1 MDDLG
6 PKVSYLVAK
15 QGIPVYS
22 SDEVE
27 LGTVVEVLDA
37 PEADLFDGIIF
48 DTTKNRP
55 GGHKFV
61 DAPEVEGIYER
72 GVILNI
78 DAEAA
83 AQLAKPGK
91 NPGSIEISP
100 DDVAGEPG
108 PSFWQRAWDRLSGKE

>member
-15 QGIPVYS
+15 RGIPVYS
-22 SDEVE
+22 SDEVK

-48 DTTKNRP
+48 DTTRDRP

-72 GVILNI
+72 GVILTI
-78 DAEAA
+78 DAAAA

-108 PSFWQRAWDRLSGKE
+108 PSFWSKAWDRLSGKG

>member
-15 QGIPVYS
+15 KGIPVYS
-22 SDEVE
+22 SDDVR

-37 PEADLFDGIIF
+37 PEADIFDGVIF
-48 DTTKNRP
+48 DTTPKRP

-72 GVILNI
+72 GVILTI
-78 DAEAA
+78 DAAA
-83 AQLAKPGK
+83 ATQLAAPGK
-91 NPGSIEISP
+91 NPGSIEVSP

-108 PSFWQRAWDRLSGKE
+108 PSFLQKAWNLLSGKG

>member
-15 QGIPVYS
+15 HGIPVFS
-22 SDEVE
+22 SDEVK

-48 DTTKNRP
+48 DTTAKRP

-72 GVILNI
+72 GVILAI
-78 DAEAA
+78 DAAA
-83 AQLAKPGK
+83 AAKLAAPGK
-91 NPGSIEISP
+91 NPGSITISP

-108 PSFWQRAWDRLSGKE
+108 PSFWQKAWDRLSGKG

>member
-1 MDDLG
+1 VEDLG
-6 PKVSYLVAK
+6 SKVSYLVARR
-15 QGIPVYS
+15 GIPVYS
-22 SDEVE
+22 SDEVK

-48 DTTKNRP
+48 DTTANRP

-61 DAPEVEGIYER
+61 DAPEVEGIYEN
-72 GVILNI
+72 GVMLTI
-78 DAEAA
+78 DAAEAA
-83 AQLAKPGK
+83 KLAKPGK

-108 PSFWQRAWDRLSGKE
+108 PSFWRRAWNLLSGKG

>member
-15 QGIPVYS
+15 KGIPVYS
-22 SDEVE
+22 SDEVR

-37 PEADLFDGIIF
+37 PEADIFDGVIF
-48 DTTKNRP
+48 DTTANRP

-72 GVILNI
+72 GVILTI
-78 DAEAA
+78 DAAA
-83 AQLAKPGK
+83 AGQLAAPSK
-91 NPGSIEISP
+91 NPGSIEVSP

-108 PSFWQRAWDRLSGKE
+108 PSFWRRTWNLLSGKG

>member
-15 QGIPVYS
+15 RGIPVFS
-22 SDEVE
+22 SDGVK

-48 DTTKNRP
+48 DTTRDRP

-72 GVILNI
+72 GVLLGI
-78 DAEAA
+78 DAAA
-83 AQLAKPGK
+83 AAKLAKPGK

-108 PSFWQRAWDRLSGKE
+108 PSFWRRAWNLLSGKG

>member
-6 PKVSYLVAK
+6 SKVSYLVAK
-15 QGIPVYS
+15 HGIPVYS
-22 SDEVE
+22 SDEVK

-48 DTTKNRP
+48 DTTHDRP

-72 GVILNI
+72 GVILTI
-78 DAEAA
+78 DAATAA
-83 AQLAKPGK
+83 KLAAPQQE
-91 NPGSIEISP
+91 PRLDQVSP

-108 PSFWQRAWDRLSGKE
+108 PSFWRRTWNLLSGKG

>member
-15 QGIPVYS
+15 KGIPVYS
-22 SDEVE
+22 SDDVQ

-37 PEADLFDGIIF
+37 PEADIFDGVIF
-48 DTTKNRP
+48 DTTPKRP

-72 GVILNI
+72 GVILTI
-78 DAEAA
+78 DAAA
-83 AQLAKPGK
+83 AGQLAAPGK

-108 PSFWQRAWDRLSGKE
+108 PSFWRRTWNLLSGKG

>member
-6 PKVSYLVAK
+6 FKVSYLAAK
-15 QGIPVYS
+15 KGIPVYT
-22 SDEVE
+22 SDEVRI
-27 LGTVVEVLDA
+27 GTVFEVLAA

-72 GVILNI
+72 GVILTI
-78 DAEAA
+78 DAAAA
-83 AQLAKPGK
+83 AQLAAPGK
-91 NPGSIEISP
+91 NPGSITISP

-108 PSFWQRAWDRLSGKE
+108 PSFWRRTWNLLSGKG

>member
-15 QGIPVYS
+15 KGIPVYS
-22 SDEVE
+22 SDEVR

-37 PEADLFDGIIF
+37 PEADIFDGVIF
-48 DTTKNRP
+48 DTTANRP
-55 GGHKFV
+55 GGQKFV

-72 GVILNI
+72 GVILTI
-78 DAEAA
+78 DAAA
-83 AQLAKPGK
+83 AGQLAAPSK
-91 NPGSIEISP
+91 NPGSIEVSP

-108 PSFWQRAWDRLSGKE
+108 PSFWRRTWNLLSGKG

>member
-6 PKVSYLVAK
+6 SKVSYLVARR
-15 QGIPVYS
+15 GIPVFS
-22 SDEVE
+22 SDEVK

-48 DTTKNRP
+48 DTTPKRP

-61 DAPEVEGIYER
+61 DAPEVEGIYEN
-72 GVILNI
+72 GVILTI
-78 DAEAA
+78 DAATAA
-83 AQLAKPGK
+83 KLAKPGQ
-91 NPGSIEISP
+91 NPGSLEVSP

-108 PSFWQRAWDRLSGKE
+108 PSFWRRAWNLLSGKG

>member
-15 QGIPVYS
+15 RGIPVYS
-22 SDEVE
+22 SDEVM

-37 PEADLFDGIIF
+37 PEADIFDGVIF
-48 DTTKNRP
+48 DTTAHKR

-72 GVILNI
+72 GVILTI
-78 DAEAA
+78 DAATAA
-83 AQLAKPGK
+83 KLAKPAK
-91 NPGSIEISP
+91 NPGTLEVSP
-100 DDVAGEPG
+100 DDVAGEP
-108 PSFWQRAWDRLSGKE
+108 PQSFWSKAWDRLSGKG

>member
-6 PKVSYLVAK
+6 FKVSYLAAK
-15 QGIPVYS
+15 KGIPVYT
-22 SDEVE
+22 SDEVQI
-27 LGTVVEVLDA
+27 GTVVEVLDA

-72 GVILNI
+72 GVVLTI
-78 DAEAA
+78 DAAA
-83 AQLAKPGK
+83 AARLAAPGK
-91 NPGSIEISP
+91 NPGSITISP

-108 PSFWQRAWDRLSGKE
+108 LSFWRRTWNLLSGKG

>member
-6 PKVSYLVAK
+6 FKVSYLAAK
-15 QGIPVYS
+15 KGIPVYS
-22 SDEVE
+22 SDEVQV
-27 LGTVVEVLDA
+27 GTVVEVLDA

-48 DTTKNRP
+48 TTQRGRP

-72 GVILNI
+72 GVLLKI
-78 DAEAA
+78 DAAA
-83 AQLAKPGK
+83 AARLAAPGK
-91 NPGSIEISP
+91 NPGSITISP

-108 PSFWQRAWDRLSGKE
+108 PSFWRRAWNLLSGKG

>member
-6 PKVSYLVAK
+6 SKVSYLVAK
-15 QGIPVYS
+15 RGIPVYS
-22 SDEVE
+22 SDDVQ

-48 DTTKNRP
+48 DTTVHRP

-72 GVILNI
+72 GVMLSI
-78 DAEAA
+78 DAAA
-83 AQLAKPGK
+83 AAKLAEPGK
-91 NPGSIEISP
+91 NPGSIEVSP

-108 PSFWQRAWDRLSGKE
+108 PSFWQRAWNLLSGKG

>member
-6 PKVSYLVAK
+6 FKVSYLAAK
-15 QGIPVYS
+15 KGIPVYT
-22 SDEVE
+22 SDEVQI
-27 LGTVVEVLDA
+27 GTVFEVLAA

-72 GVILNI
+72 GVILTL
-78 DAEAA
+78 DAAAA
-83 AQLAKPGK
+83 AQLAAPGK
-91 NPGSIEISP
+91 NPGSITISP

-108 PSFWQRAWDRLSGKE
+108 PSFWRRTWNLLSGKG

>member
-6 PKVSYLVAK
+6 SKVSYLVAK
-15 QGIPVYS
+15 PGIPVYT
-22 SDEVE
+22 SDEVQ

-48 DTTKNRP
+48 DTTHNRP

-61 DAPEVEGIYER
+61 DAPEVEGIYEN
-72 GVILNI
+72 GVMLNI
-78 DAEAA
+78 DAAAA
-83 AQLAKPGK
+83 AQLAAPSK
-91 NPGSIEISP
+91 NPGSITISA

-108 PSFWQRAWDRLSGKE
+108 PSFWRRTWNLLSGKG

>member
-15 QGIPVYS
+15 KGIPVYS
-22 SDEVE
+22 SDEVR

-37 PEADLFDGIIF
+37 PEADIFDGVIF
-48 DTTKNRP
+48 DTTANRP

-72 GVILNI
+72 GVILTI
-78 DAEAA
+78 DAAA
-83 AQLAKPGK
+83 AGQLAAPGK

-108 PSFWQRAWDRLSGKE
+108 PSFWRRAWNLLSGKG

>member
-6 PKVSYLVAK
+6 SKVSYLVARR
-15 QGIPVYS
+15 GIPVYS
-22 SDEVE
+22 SDEVR

-48 DTTKNRP
+48 DTTHNRP

-61 DAPEVEGIYER
+61 DAPEVEGIYEN

-78 DAEAA
+78 DAAA
-83 AQLAKPGK
+83 AARLAKPGK
-91 NPGSIEISP
+91 NAATVEVSP
-100 DDVAGEPG
+100 DDVAGEPEQ
-108 PSFWQRAWDRLSGKE
+108 SFWSKAWDRISGKG